1 MLRIFGG
8 ARVSWE
14 NVLFFEISI
23 SPERAGTSLERCAV
37 KNRAD
42 HTDFHRNPSLPGLF
56 HGTFSFLGAGAA
68 ESAGGPLRDR
78 GRGRVSLKKSGLA
91 SV

>member
-1 MLRIFGG
+1 MLRNFGG
-8 ARVSWE
+8 ARVSRQSF
-14 NVLFFEISI
+14 LFFEISI
-23 SPERAGTSLERCAV
+23 SPDRAGTPLERCAV

-56 HGTFSFLGAGAA
+56 HGIFSFLGAGAA
-68 ESAGGPLRDR
+68 ESGRGPLRNR
-78 GRGRVSLKKSGLA
+78 GPGRVSLKKSGVA